1 TLTLAAPVLALAA
14 VAGTLLAI
22 VGNTRGHTWLLQAHV
37 GAAAAGS
44 VLVLAWM
51 AATVVRRA
59 RPGETAAPAIG
70 LAVLG
75 AVLIACAVVVVKDRR
90 EAPGRF
96 RIVNPVLP
104 PLTMEGEGGG
114 PKSPFF
120 PSSAATNVGGT
131 IPSNFFMTS
140 QVCGRCHQEIY
151 KQ

>member
-1 TLTLAAPVLALAA
+1 MRKLAVAFLVLVANSAYLAARADPSLFYFANVALHLGLGVLVAVAAARELPLWRRWPRTLTLAAPLLALAA

-70 LAVLG
+70 LAVL
-75 AVLIACAVVVVKDRR
+75 
-90 EAPGRF
+90 
-96 RIVNPVLP
+96 
-104 PLTMEGEGGG
+104 
-114 PKSPFF
+114 
-120 PSSAATNVGGT
+120 
-131 IPSNFFMTS
+131 
-140 QVCGRCHQEIY
+140 
-151 KQ
+151 